1 MEESAVGKNRKDA
14 AELLRL
20 VLEGKLSAEEAR
32 ERWPD
37 KESNDN
43 ELDCAFHFLY
53 HFEDDGAIRDQ
64 DEAYAKWQIGEMETT
79 ISKLSQSA
87 VGRSS
92 TPEGQP
98 H

>member
-1 MEESAVGKNRKDA
+1 MEESATGKNRRDA

-20 VLEGKLSAEEAR
+20 VLEGTLSAEEAR

-37 KESNDN
+37 KESGDN
-43 ELDCAFHFLY
+43 ELDSAFHFLY
-53 HFEDDGAIRDQ
+53 HFEDDGDIRDQ
-64 DEAYAKWQIGEMETT
+64 DKAYAKWQIGEIETM

-92 TPEGQP
+92 TPKNQP
-98 H
+98 L